1 MKSKRKTTLQNL
13 VEYSCGMNWFENG
26 QVKEEVHYKNGKLNG
41 LATTWFEDG
50 QIEIEE
56 FYKNGKLIS

>member
-1 MKSKRKTTLQNL
+1 MKEEYDFSKGKRGAVVNDLIQKTTTNKIKKAPQNK

-26 QVKEEVHYKNGKLNG
+26 G
-41 LATTWFEDG
+41 L
-50 QIEIEE
+50 EIEE